1 MHWLPTPFEIIV
13 DLDVAKILTQQ
24 QKKNFV
30 DISIKHYWCLQP
42 HDQHR
47 GILRLEKSRLKSRV
61 CFISLKIRTQI
72 QLGALPPWLNSLDQC
87 QVRPSCEKYCRR
99 LNMLTNARTCN
110 DTSNIVCFD
119 SINIALPSYYHSDSS
134 KCFSYRGRWH
144 CQRIRADL
152 ALYLLFWQN
161 NLASWLIQWFLST

>member
-24 QKKNFV
+24 QKKIFV

-47 GILRLEKSRLKSRV
+47 GILRIEKSRLKSRV

-99 LNMLTNARTCN
+99 LNMLTNAHTCN

-134 KCFSYRGRWH
+134 NVFSYRGRWH

>member
-30 DISIKHYWCLQP
+30 GISIKHYWCLQP

-47 GILRLEKSRLKSRV
+47 GILRIEKSRLKSRV
-61 CFISLKIRTQI
+61 CFISLKIRAQI

-99 LNMLTNARTCN
+99 LNMLTNAHTFS

-134 KCFSYRGRWH
+134 NVFSYRGRWH